1 MKYYLGIDTSNYT
14 SSAAAYLEDGSMIS
28 EKKLLP
34 VASGE
39 KGLRQSDAVFLH
51 TKQLPEV
58 VSRLYARLPKD
69 AELAGVG
76 ASARP
81 RDAEGSYM
89 PCFLVGRMLAHGVAA
104 SHGVRF
110 VELSHQ
116 AGHIAAALYG
126 AKRIDLLAGDFAFFH
141 VSGGTTEGLAVRS
154 NGGGM
159 SVEIVSK
166 TLDISAG
173 QLIDRIGVRLG
184 FGFPAGAEMDKLALA
199 YGADASA
206 KPVLKGED
214 CCLSGV
220 ENVCVRLLD
229 EGAAPESVAAYCFGY
244 VAETLVRVTARLKE
258 KLGDVPFVY
267 AGGVLSSEYIKNY
280 ISERVEDAVFA
291 PPEFSSDNAA
301 GIALLAAALCGGE
314 GGVVIG

>member
-14 SSAAAYLEDGSMIS
+14 TSAAAYFTDGTMFS

-34 VASGE
+34 VATGE

-51 TKQLPEV
+51 TKQLPDV
-58 VSRLYARLPKD
+58 ISRLYARLPKD
-69 AELAGVG
+69 AELAGVA
-76 ASARP
+76 ASTRP

-89 PCFLVGRMLAHGVAA
+89 PCFLVGRTLAHGIAK
-104 SHGVRF
+104 SHGVPF
-110 VELSHQ
+110 LELSHQ

-126 AKRIDLLAGDFAFFH
+126 ANRIDLLTGSFISFH
-141 VSGGTTEGLAVRS
+141 ISGGTTEGLLVKS
-154 NGGGM
+154 EKGGF
-159 SVEIVSK
+159 SVDIVSK

-220 ENVCVRLLD
+220 ENVCARLLD
-229 EGAAPESVAAYCFGY
+229 EGASPDSVAAYCLGY
-244 VAETLVRVTARLKE
+244 VAEMLVRVSERLRE
-258 KLGDVPFVY
+258 KFGEMPILF
-267 AGGVLSSEYIKNY
+267 AGGVMSSEYIRR
-280 ISERVEDAVFA
+280 IVSDRVDNAIFTK
-291 PPEFSSDNAA
+291 PEFSSDNAA
-301 GIALLAAALCGGE
+301 GTAYLAAALCALKGE
-314 GGVVIG
+314 